1 MAEHNEDGAEPR
13 HGDDLAGAFGG
24 NVRRRREEVGLTLEQ
39 LSTRSSVSR
48 AMLSKVERGEKSP
61 TIGVASRIAQALDAS
76 LSELIGGPA
85 AAGSGVAV
93 VLRKNARP
101 VFRDPETGFERHMV
115 SAAPGAGGAEMIVH
129 YLPARVSTGLLPAY
143 PPGTEK
149 QLVVLKGT
157 LTVALGG
164 ISETLDTGDSVF
176 FRADAD
182 HGFANRT
189 DDPCEYLMIISRRT

>member
-1 MAEHNEDGAEPR
+1 VVEQDANAAEPQ

-24 NVRRRREEVGLTLEQ
+24 NVRRRREEAGLTLEQ

-61 TIGVASRIAQALDAS
+61 TIGVASRIAHALGAP
-76 LSELIGGPA
+76 LSDLIGAPA
-85 AAGSGVAV
+85 AASGVAV
-93 VLRKNARP
+93 VMRKNDRP

-115 SAAPGAGGAEMIVH
+115 SAAPGAGGAEMVVH
-129 YLPARVSTGLLPAY
+129 YLPAQVSTGLLPAY

-149 QLVVLKGT
+149 QLVVLEGT
-157 LTVALGG
+157 LTIAIGG
-164 ISETLDTGDSVF
+164 ISETLNTGDSLF
-176 FRADAD
+176 FQADAD

-189 DDPCEYLMIISRRT
+189 NAPCEYIMVISRRT